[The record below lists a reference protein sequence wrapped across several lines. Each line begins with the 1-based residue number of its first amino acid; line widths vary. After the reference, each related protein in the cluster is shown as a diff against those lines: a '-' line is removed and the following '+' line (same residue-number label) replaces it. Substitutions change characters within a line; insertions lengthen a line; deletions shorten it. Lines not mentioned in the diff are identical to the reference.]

1 MNIKHSELADALVLT
16 TSDIKIICC
25 DRCCVRDKMLRSEKN
40 KGSNSLNKLACIRLR
55 N

>member
-1 MNIKHSELADALVLT
+1 MNIKHTELADALVLT
-16 TSDIKIICC
+16 ASESKIISC

>member
-1 MNIKHSELADALVLT
+1 MNINQSELADALVLT
-16 TSDIKIICC
+16 NSDSKIISCEG
-25 DRCCVRDKMLRSEKN
+25 CCVRDKMSRSKKN

>member
-1 MNIKHSELADALVLT
+1 MNINQSDLADALVLT
-16 TSDIKIICC
+16 TSDSKIISYA
-25 DRCCVRDKMLRSEKN
+25 RCCINSKMLHDEKN

>member
-1 MNIKHSELADALVLT
+1 MNINQPELADALVLT

-25 DRCCVRDKMLRSEKN
+25 AGCCVRDKMLHCAKEG
-40 KGSNSLNKLACIRLR
+40 GSSTNTFRLSVSLR

>member
-1 MNIKHSELADALVLT
+1 MNINQSELADALVLT

-25 DRCCVRDKMLRSEKN
+25 DRCCVGDKMLRYGKER
-40 KGSNSLNKLACIRLR
+40 GSSPSTFKLSASLR

>member
-1 MNIKHSELADALVLT
+1 MNLKHIELADALVLT

-25 DRCCVRDKMLRSEKN
+25 DRCCVRDKMLRCGKER
-40 KGSNSLNKLACIRLR
+40 GSSTSTFKLSASLR